1 MNQLCS
7 DDLEQLKQWKFDQNL
22 TSEYAEFLTVQGW
35 NDLKYMA
42 IDYQRTF
49 QNLIE
54 PRYTKEKFKFGF
66 TDTQRTEA
74 SYKAFIEGLFGS
86 GAEGIVD
93 TKVESNQSILLRPY
107 KSCAEYQNQAG
118 KSKDKDSEFV
128 KFEQSDVYK
137 KTAEEISIRLG
148 YKYTL
153 NPIQIGAMWDMCRF
167 DQAWFLQDE
176 SPWCAAFTPEHVSVL
191 EYHEDLRYYYKSG
204 YGSEINSKIMCAAVK
219 DMVKNLQTEDNPKV
233 VAYFTHASAIQLFLT
248 ALGYGKD
255 NDALRADNYNLM
267 KYRKFKTSVLSPFS
281 SNIAVV
287 KYE

>member
-1 MNQLCS
+1 
-7 DDLEQLKQWKFDQNL
+7 
-22 TSEYAEFLTVQGW
+22 
-35 NDLKYMA
+35 MA

-54 PRYTKEKFKFGF
+54 PRYSQEKFKFGF

-86 GAEGIVD
+86 GAEGIVN
-93 TKVESNQSILLRPY
+93 TKAESNQSILLRPY
-107 KSCAEYQNQAG
+107 ESCGEYKKRSEMA
-118 KSKDKDSEFV
+118 KDKDSEHM
-128 KFEQSDVYK
+128 KFLQSETFK

-153 NPIQIGAMWDMCRF
+153 NDKQIDNMWDMCRF

-176 SPWCAAFTPEHVSVL
+176 SPWCAAFTPDNVNVL
-191 EYHEDLRYYYKSG
+191 EYLEDLKYYYKSG
-204 YGSEINSKIMCAAVK
+204 FGSEINSKIMCAAVK

-233 VAYFTHASAIQLFLT
+233 IAYFSHAAAIQLFLT

-267 KYRKFKTSVLSPFS
+267 KYRKFKSSVLSPFAG
-281 SNIAVV
+281 NVAVV